1 MQRQT
6 RSLLEELNKFADRKD
21 RSYIL
26 ESRANNV
33 IASAIHLVQMIDET
47 YSADDALD
55 LKKRLFNAIKTQD
68 PRKFTRGIR
77 RVQNEGK

>member
-6 RSLLEELNKFADRKD
+6 RSLLEELNHFADRKD
-21 RSYIL
+21 RSYLL

-33 IASAIHLVQMIDET
+33 IASAIHLVEMIDET
-47 YSADDALD
+47 YSAEDAND
-55 LKKRLFNAIKTQD
+55 LKKRLFNAIKTSD

-77 RVQNEGK
+77 RIQNEGK

>member
-6 RSLLEELNKFADRKD
+6 RSLLEELNNFADRKD
-21 RSYIL
+21 RSYLL

-33 IASAIHLVQMIDET
+33 IASAIHLVEMIDET
-47 YSADDALD
+47 YSAEDAND
-55 LKKRLFNAIKTQD
+55 LKKRLFNAIKTSD

-77 RVQNEGK
+77 RIQNEGK

>member
-6 RSLLEELNKFADRKD
+6 RSLLEELNNYADRKD
-21 RSYIL
+21 RSYLL

-33 IASAIHLVQMIDET
+33 IASAIHLVEMIDKT
-47 YSADDALD
+47 YSAEDASD
-55 LKKRLFNAIKTQD
+55 LKKRLFNAIKTSD

-77 RVQNEGK
+77 RIQNEGK

>member
-6 RSLLEELNKFADRKD
+6 RSLLEELNNYADRKD
-21 RSYIL
+21 RSYLL

>member
-6 RSLLEELNKFADRKD
+6 RSLLEELNNYADRKD
-21 RSYIL
+21 RSYLL

-33 IASAIHLVQMIDET
+33 IASAIHLVEMIDKT
-47 YSADDALD
+47 YSAEDASD
-55 LKKRLFNAIKTQD
+55 LKKRLFNAIKTSD

-77 RVQNEGK
+77 RI